1 MYDIGP
7 PFIWYNITI
16 DILEFGGVEETMEGG
31 RESLQVNWIPV
42 STLAISPEMPLRRS
56 EDGRVSPILCET
68 LVCALATETAVS
80 AITDTLFW
88 NHRSLQC

>member
-16 DILEFGGVEETMEGG
+16 DILEFSGVEEIIEGG
-31 RESLQVNWIPV
+31 RESIQVNWIPV

-56 EDGRVSPILCET
+56 EDGRVSPILCEMPVYT
-68 LVCALATETAVS
+68 S
-80 AITDTLFW
+80 
-88 NHRSLQC
+88 HRSSCVSNP